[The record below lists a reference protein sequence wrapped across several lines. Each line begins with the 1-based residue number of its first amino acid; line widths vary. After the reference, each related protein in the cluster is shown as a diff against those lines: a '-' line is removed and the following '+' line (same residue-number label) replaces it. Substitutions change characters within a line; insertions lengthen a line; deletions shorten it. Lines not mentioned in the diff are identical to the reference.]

1 MVTSYSLDAL
11 AGAAQMKL
19 GEVIRKWRKMSDIG
33 IREAAK
39 EIGVS
44 HGTLSRI
51 ERGEVM
57 DGKTLVKILVWLF
70 S

>member
-1 MVTSYSLDAL
+1 
-11 AGAAQMKL
+11 MKL
-19 GEVIRKWRKMSDIG
+19 GEVIRKWRKMSDVG

-39 EIGVS
+39 EIGVT

-51 ERGEVM
+51 ERGEKM
-57 DGKTLVKILVWLF
+57 DAATLIKILNWLF

>member
-1 MVTSYSLDAL
+1 
-11 AGAAQMKL
+11 MKL
-19 GEVIRKWRKMSDIG
+19 GEVIRKWRKMSDVG

-57 DGKTLVKILVWLF
+57 DGKTLVKILAWLF